1 MGFVSEVQMAGKA
14 PPPPP
19 ELRFG
24 CAIVGNLPR
33 EARNPNPGSKGS
45 FGSDLGVHMGEHLAV
60 LGVIWGSLGVIL
72 GSFESRFGDILRPF
86 GGHWRIIL
94 GSPWNQLGVHL
105 GVIWGSF

>member
-1 MGFVSEVQMAGKA
+1 MGPPMGFVSEVQMAGKA

-60 LGVIWGSLGVIL
+60 LGVIWGS
-72 GSFESRFGDILRPF
+72 F
-86 GGHWRIIL
+86 GGHFGII
-94 GSPWNQLGVHL
+94 
-105 GVIWGSF
+105 